1 MSEFNLEARWVGF
14 SERFPDRG
22 NVVPARDITGY
33 HKLELVWYRDLDW
46 WVSGLRIQESTL
58 TENWEWLELRPKE
71 NVFIVGDYA
80 YVATMAIVDIEDRA
94 NPKIVGYTGPDGMPV
109 DESIGRI
116 LKEPI
121 KETPLP
127 DEWRAKEK
135 PEPVVPLPDGIHE
148 VTLPDGR
155 AALVSDSGGY
165 YGPSVPLLDGCK
177 IEVSHCI
184 QRIELPDGR
193 AFYGFEENNS
203 EPVVPLPYGRTLGVL
218 EALSE
223 SIRLQNELNDR
234 LGADKECFQY
244 AFTIPDG
251 STSNEKHEMNSGKMI
266 PSESAPAIP
275 RDVEPSNLSEMFR
288 LQYRLNKRIGADM
301 IDIAAV
307 GDKEAIAQWTQK
319 LATAMQ
325 QELAELVDCVPWK
338 WWRPEEAQPYD
349 RQNARVEIVD
359 LFHFLISL
367 AQLHCMSAEDVYNT
381 YRAKCQINHKRQDS
395 GYLKKDPDDCRGI

>member
-1 MSEFNLEARWVGF
+1 MSEFNLEARWVKF
-14 SERFPDRG
+14 SERWPEAEET
-22 NVVPARDITGY
+22 VLARDFKSDNIVAAYAEDDECYTEAAMVFNGEY
-33 HKLELVWYRDLDW
+33 YMRRDEL
-46 WVSGLRIQESTL
+46 
-58 TENWEWLELRPKE
+58 NAWEWLELRPKE
-71 NVFIVGDYA
+71 
-80 YVATMAIVDIEDRA
+80 
-94 NPKIVGYTGPDGMPV
+94 
-109 DESIGRI
+109 
-116 LKEPI
+116 
-121 KETPLP
+121 
-127 DEWRAKEK
+127 K
-135 PEPVVPLPDGIHE
+135 PEPPVPLPDGIHE

-165 YGPSVPLLDGCK
+165 YCP
-177 IEVSHCI
+177 
-184 QRIELPDGR
+184 
-193 AFYGFEENNS
+193 A
-203 EPVVPLPYGRTLGVL
+203 VPLPDGRTLGVL

-244 AFTIPDG
+244 VFTIPDG
-251 STSNEKHEMNSGKMI
+251 STSNEEHEMNSEKMI

-275 RDVEPSNLSEMFR
+275 RDVEPSSLSEMFR
-288 LQYRLNKRIGADM
+288 LQHHLNSRIGADM
-301 IDIAAV
+301 VDVDAV
-307 GDKEAIAQWTQK
+307 GDKEAIARWTQK
-319 LATAMQ
+319 FVTAMQ

-367 AQLHCMSAEDVYNT
+367 AQLHGMSAEDVYNT